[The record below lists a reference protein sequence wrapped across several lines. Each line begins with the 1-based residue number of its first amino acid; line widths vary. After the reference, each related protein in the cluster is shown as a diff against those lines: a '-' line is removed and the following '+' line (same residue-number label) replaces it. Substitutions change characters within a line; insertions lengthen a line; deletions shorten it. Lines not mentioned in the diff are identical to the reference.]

1 MIVIYLEEKARFALR
16 FSRNGQSGRTDK
28 FLRRKF
34 LRDFKIN
41 KNERK
46 KMLIENF
53 LSKTMTLRLLKRYFY
68 SRKIEDSNFLS
79 STVLERF
86 EILIS
91 Y

>member
-1 MIVIYLEEKARFALR
+1 MIVYNLEEKARFALR

-46 KMLIENF
+46 KVLIENF
-53 LSKTMTLRLLKRYFY
+53 
-68 SRKIEDSNFLS
+68 IENDDSETFKKVFLF
-79 STVLERF
+79 EENRRF
-86 EILIS
+86 KFS
-91 Y
+91 FVDSVGTF